1 MSRPTSNLLPRTWS
15 MWKVLKRKMS
25 QGCLGEGSE
34 VWQLPNVIQLGEL
47 WSIHTKIPL
56 WKRASLQTP
65 RRKIGWMEIAPRM
78 ARGFSIPCA
87 SPMALKVGTNGQPDG
102 GSWWCCDDGSWFTR
116 TSLQLWT
123 SMQVCLQRTSLF
135 FWCQELAGGG
145 GAFGGVTTYIRPSVF
160 FWGGSKKRVTPRCP
174 SATWLIWIWLN

>member
-145 GAFGGVTTYIRPSVF
+145 GRLGGWQLTSGHQFFFGVVP
-160 FWGGSKKRVTPRCP
+160 KRGWRHDVRLPRG
-174 SATWLIWIWLN
+174 